1 MFGAQPRRLSDLNA
15 LVRDGERLPVTPWRG
30 SDVIGVEWDLEILL
44 GSKYF
49 AAEGLLSR
57 DYGSLSVVS
66 GPEVRQQQTRHPC
79 ACGPLSGFLGGE
91 QIADRLL

>member
-1 MFGAQPRRLSDLNA
+1 VTAARNRFASRSA
-15 LVRDGERLPVTPWRG
+15 PVAPCRG
-30 SDVIGVEWDLEILL
+30 SDVSGVERNLEVLL

-66 GPEVRQQQTRHPC
+66 RPEMRQQQTRRSC
-79 ACGPLSGFLGGE
+79 ACGPLSGFLGSE
-91 QIADRLL
+91 QIADGLL